1 MPRDMSVQ
9 QTDYW
14 KRWHDADNKLY
25 MQDCMCNWKMEITMQ
40 NKIMLIGLGPHA
52 RTYYVKIVELLKQ
65 SHDIE
70 ISVIVDLK
78 CQEESIR
85 RFLDGN
91 HLSVNHLEFIDDANR
106 NNEHL
111 TLDIVS
117 RLDGLSSKYGINKVI
132 ISTEPKAHKAYA
144 LWAASRDIPALM
156 DKPLTAVNMNVNDPQ
171 EAYKLSRDYEEITSA
186 FHNSQTDLYVMA
198 LRRVHPA
205 LVFAREYLNQFVSEF
220 KVPITHISI
229 SHSEGMWN
237 MPNEFFE
244 RENHPYKF
252 GYGLMLHSGYHFID
266 LFLLF
271 VRINN
276 QLDQKNATDMDYSFS
291 FSTASDLN
299 RIVDDE
305 NYQSLLSKDFKELK
319 EQELKEQAEDFGEID
334 MHILCNVNH
343 DGKLMTTGV
352 IDLLQTSYS
361 TRYRW
366 QLPEDT
372 YKDNGRTYHEFISVE
387 VGHLLNIKLMC
398 FTNGKAKDQ
407 ESASKADERYKIL
420 IYRNSNLVGGKSF
433 EEIVFDKN
441 MDVVLG
447 EDQFCL
453 NMGTS
458 ARLRGVYNWLFEE
471 KKASLLDTHR
481 YTIDWLTG
489 LYKAMFEARLENS
502 RLGKGKLELKEFADM
517 PTL

>member
-1 MPRDMSVQ
+1 
-9 QTDYW
+9 
-14 KRWHDADNKLY
+14 
-25 MQDCMCNWKMEITMQ
+25 MQD
-40 NKIMLIGLGPHA
+40 KIMLIGLGPHA

-85 RFLDGN
+85 RFLHGN
-91 HLSVNHLEFIDDANR
+91 QMTVKHLEFIPDEYR
-106 NNEHL
+106 NQEHL
-111 TLDIVS
+111 TSDTIS
-117 RLDGLSSKYGINKVI
+117 RLDSIFSQYQINRVI

-144 LWAASRDIPALM
+144 LWAASRNLPALM
-156 DKPLTAVNMNVNDPQ
+156 DKPLTAVNLNVKDPM
-171 EAYKLSRDYEEITSA
+171 EAYKLSRDYEEIRAA
-186 FHNSQTDLYVMA
+186 FEDSQAELYVMA

-205 LVFAREYLNQFVSEF
+205 LVFAREYLNQFVSEC
-220 KVPITHISI
+220 KVPITHVAIN
-229 SHSEGMWN
+229 HSEGMWN

-271 VRINN
+271 MRINN

-299 RIVDDE
+299 QIVDDG
-305 NYQSLLSKDFKELK
+305 NYNSLLSKEFDELK
-319 EQELKEQAEDFGEID
+319 SEEMKKQVEDFGEID

-343 DGKLMTTGV
+343 NGKLMTTGV

-398 FTNGKAKDQ
+398 FTNGKTMDQ
-407 ESASKADERYKIL
+407 ESASKADERYKVL
-420 IYRNSNLVGGKSF
+420 IYRNSNLVGGKSY
-433 EEIVFDKN
+433 EEIIFDKN
-441 MDVVLG
+441 MDVHIG
-447 EDQFCL
+447 NDDFCL
-453 NMGTS
+453 NMGTC
-458 ARLRGVYNWLFEE
+458 ARLRGVYNWLYDEE
-471 KKASLLDTHR
+471 KASLLETHKC
-481 YTIDWLTG
+481 TIDWLTG
-489 LYKAMFEARLENS
+489 LYKAMFEARLEKR
-502 RLGKGKLELKEFADM
+502 RLGSGKLDLKKLANL